1 MIMAVE
7 QTRASIIGRIWQAV
21 AQSGVDLSSID
32 RDEQDRLVATIA
44 DSLLVE
50 VNTMLGEAR
59 IGAAGVPYDNETSV
73 DNSEESLL
81 WEGRPFLSLTEHYT
95 ITSQRIRIRRG
106 LLGKETED
114 IELFRIKDIEHSQ
127 HLTERMVNIGDVV
140 LHTSDTDEPTVTLR
154 NVSDPE
160 EVHEII
166 RRAVLD
172 ARRQHHVGFREEM

>member
-1 MIMAVE
+1 MAVE

-32 RDEQDRLVATIA
+32 RDEQDRLVTTIA
-44 DSLLVE
+44 DSVLVE
-50 VNTMLGEAR
+50 VNAMLGEAR
-59 IGAAGVPYDNETSV
+59 TGAAEVPYDNETSV
-73 DNSEESLL
+73 DNSEETLL

-95 ITSQRIRIRRG
+95 ITNQRIRIRRG

-114 IELFRIKDIEHSQ
+114 IELFRIKDLEHSQ
-127 HLTERMVNIGDVV
+127 HLTERMINIGDVV
-140 LHTSDTDEPTVTLR
+140 LHTSDPDQPDVALR

-172 ARRQHHVGFREEM
+172 ARKQHHVGFREEM